1 MICSQNT
8 TYFSIFSILIGAL
21 LPLLIPLIHFGVVSR
36 LWDQYSFSVDI
47 YNCRN
52 TCWDT
57 VFKGPI
63 EKGSEYG
70 STYKHFYFNC
80 NVTTCKLWIIT
91 VIAVI
96 SLYEAAKYVHFV
108 LATGCA
114 RVRMIALLLL
124 TIYPHYYSWWM
135 FINYYND
142 DYFEQYW
149 HQVFFFLTELCST
162 GFVLSSINKEIPFTH
177 QKLLM
182 IVRLV
187 SNKMLRN

>member
-47 YNCRN
+47 YKCRN

-57 VFKGPI
+57 VFKGNIYITNQIPFLILMNAQHPLNISDEFISGPI

-80 NVTTCKLWIIT
+80 NLTTCKLWILT
-91 VIAVI
+91 VIAI
-96 SLYEAAKYVHFV
+96 LSLYEATKYVLFV
-108 LATGCA
+108 LVTG
-114 RVRMIALLLL
+114 L
-124 TIYPHYYSWWM
+124 
-135 FINYYND
+135 
-142 DYFEQYW
+142 
-149 HQVFFFLTELCST
+149 
-162 GFVLSSINKEIPFTH
+162 
-177 QKLLM
+177 
-182 IVRLV
+182 
-187 SNKMLRN
+187 